1 MSQEERLA
9 VVTAYRD
16 RCQVLFAAP
25 HIETVILFRNHG
37 PSAGASLLHPHA
49 QAIALSMVPPRLA
62 ALNEW
67 GKRHHAEHDT
77 CAICEE
83 LQIETR
89 HRERIIEE
97 TDRFIALVPF
107 AAEHP
112 YEIWIVPLDHHS
124 SFVDIED
131 EALAEFGE
139 LLARCLAATQESAE
153 RPALQ
158 FRHRFRAQA

>member
-1 MSQEERLA
+1 M
-9 VVTAYRD
+9 
-16 RCQVLFAAP
+16 LFAAP

-49 QAIALSMVPPRLA
+49 QAIALATVPPRLA

-67 GKRHHAEHDT
+67 GKRHHGENGI
-77 CAICEE
+77 CAMCEE

-112 YEIWIVPLDHHS
+112 FEIWIVPLDHHA
-124 SFVDIED
+124 VVHRHRRRR
-131 EALAEFGE
+131 LAEFG
-139 LLARCLAATQESAE
+139 ATAGAVLAAAENRAE
-153 RPALQ
+153 RSAL
-158 FRHRFRAQA
+158 